1 MVSSLPGTSVPSPA
15 PSNASNGQKRK
26 RDGLPPR
33 RTAVELT
40 RDAEYRPQETLG
52 QVQIAIQ
59 HLKET
64 QQAKSFDELLR
75 YMSLQHADAT
85 AITKLEQTMKAGR
98 HPKINYDPKTDK
110 FKYKPIIDV
119 FDPESLKKYLQQRK
133 NMIGVKV
140 EDVKDGWPDCNAA
153 LEEMAKK
160 GEILLVRT
168 GTTSKKSHNLPFSN
182 NRDETT
188 HQSAAKLARDAL
200 PKTIWASDSTLLH
213 TVPEDLRTQ
222 WHAIP
227 LPGSDEQLRE
237 KLLKEGLKP
246 ATAPP
251 VHNAGP
257 TGRKKRKV
265 RRNAKGTATNVNV
278 PMRDYSHLRK

>member
-1 MVSSLPGTSVPSPA
+1 
-15 PSNASNGQKRK
+15 
-26 RDGLPPR
+26 
-33 RTAVELT
+33 
-40 RDAEYRPQETLG
+40 
-52 QVQIAIQ
+52 
-59 HLKET
+59 
-64 QQAKSFDELLR
+64 
-75 YMSLQHADAT
+75 
-85 AITKLEQTMKAGR
+85 MKAGR
-98 HPKINYDPKTDK
+98 HPKINYDPNTGK

-119 FDPESLKKYLQQRK
+119 YDPESLKQYLQQRK

-140 EDVKDGWPDCNAA
+140 EDVRDGWPDCNAS

-168 GTTSKKSHNLPFSN
+168 GTTSKKNHNLPFANTRHDDPS
-182 NRDETT
+182 

-200 PKTIWASDSTLLH
+200 PKTIWASDATLLH
-213 TVPEDLRTQ
+213 TVPEDLRHQ

-227 LPGSDEQLRE
+227 LPGTDEQLRD

-251 VHNAGP
+251 VINAGP
-257 TGRKKRKV
+257 AGMKKRKV